1 MSTGATGTS
10 PPIPAVPTTTTIF
23 GLSPN
28 AAFGLAL
35 SVVGILCLF
44 VGVVTGSIVAAA
56 VFLLLTVLAGMVGL
70 HYGVVTLPGPALPT
84 TLAAQPA
91 GSTSGL
97 PANVIQKGSEVFHIA
112 DNKFTYDDAPAVCA
126 AYGSQ
131 LASLEQIIDAY
142 NHGAEWC
149 GYGWSEG
156 GMALYPTQKVTWD
169 ILQKDPDNAK
179 RTACGRPGVNGGYF
193 EPSTKFGVNCFG
205 FKPDG
210 EVTLPRPVPGS
221 DPTAFAALVARFKG
235 MMSGFTLDT
244 YNRNEWSAQDSTLAG
259 QATNYG
265 NQFAQSA
272 TNFISP
278 GNGNSA
284 QAAGN
289 SYSEHFTE
297 HSNPLSEN
305 LPGQTSAA
313 SVAAPYGL
321 MGSVGPT
328 GAAGTPG
335 TPGTPGAT
343 GPAGASSDR
352 PGPTGPTGSPG
363 AQGIQ
368 GQASTVPGPAGV
380 KGDKGDKGD
389 QGMPGTAAAAGRDGA
404 TGPMGPQGIPGT
416 PGQKGDQGPA
426 GTPGQNGAPGAAG
439 ASAFG
444 ANRPH
449 IVMARWA
456 GDAASDA
463 AINNRYGYDVT
474 SIVQSYVDAYQNFVA
489 NNINMALM
497 RDSDPEPGRGKWLT
511 VRYTMPGSP
520 LVYERTYQEGS
531 QVNLSDFMSAG
542 KMITFPPNQS

>member
-10 PPIPAVPTTTTIF
+10 PPIPAVPTVPTTTTIF

-91 GSTSGL
+91 GRTSGS
-97 PANVIQKGSEVFHIA
+97 PAGVIQRGSEVFHIA

-131 LASLEQIIDAY
+131 LASLEQIIEAY

-156 GMALYPTQKVTWD
+156 GMALYPTQKATWD

-221 DPTAFAALVARFKG
+221 DPTAFAALVAKFKG
-235 MMSGFTLDT
+235 MMNGFTLDT
-244 YNRNEWSAQDSTLAG
+244 YNRNEWSAQDSTIGG
-259 QATNYG
+259 QAANYG

-272 TNFISP
+272 TNFIIP
-278 GNGNSA
+278 GNGSSA

-305 LPGQTSAA
+305 LPGQTSSA
-313 SVAAPYGL
+313 SAAAPYGL
-321 MGSVGPT
+321 MGSAGPT

-335 TPGTPGAT
+335 TQGAT
-343 GPAGASSDR
+343 GPAGTPGSGSEI
-352 PGPTGPTGSPG
+352 PGPTGPTGSAG

-368 GQASTVPGPAGV
+368 GLASTVPGPAGA

-404 TGPMGPQGIPGT
+404 TGPMGPQGIPG
-416 PGQKGDQGPA
+416 QKGDPGAA
-426 GTPGQNGAPGAAG
+426 GAPGQNGAPGAAG
-439 ASAFG
+439 AAAFG

-449 IVMARWA
+449 IIMARYA
-456 GDAASDA
+456 GDAESDA
-463 AINNRYGYDVT
+463 AINNRFGHDVT
-474 SIVQSYVDAYQNFVA
+474 SIVQSYVDAYQNFQVT
-489 NNINMALM
+489 NLNLTLV
-497 RDSDPEPGRGKWLT
+497 RDWDPQSGHTKWLT
-511 VRYTMPGSP
+511 VRYSIPGSP
-520 LVYERTYQEGS
+520 MAYERTYKEGS
-531 QVNLSDFMSAG
+531 QVNLSDFMTPG
-542 KMITFPPNQS
+542 KMITFPPNR